1 MFANSMINIKLIL
14 DSIFS
19 PKLVFQKVLNYE
31 IKPSIL
37 IEAVLFISIVNALFT
52 YVSNYII
59 YSNSGPD
66 ESIFMLYYENILK
79 KPILLVF
86 LEVLKIFI
94 ITSVAT
100 YIGKFFGG
108 KGTFISLLKCVAW
121 IHFILLFVNIVLF
134 ILIILNIYVASY
146 LIMLTNIWIIWA
158 LSECAAKAHGFSST
172 FLVFITGIF
181 ILLLFIVFLLQ
192 VLNSSE
198 FILLERVGSNA

>member
-1 MFANSMINIKLIL
+1 MINFKLIL
-14 DSIFS
+14 DSILS

-37 IEAVLFISIVNALFT
+37 IEAVLFISIINALFT
-52 YVSNYII
+52 YTSNYLI
-59 YSNSGPD
+59 YSNSQFD

-86 LEVLKIFI
+86 LEVFKILI
-94 ITSVAT
+94 ITSLAT

-108 KGTFISLLKCVAW
+108 KGTFLSLLKCVAW
-121 IHFILLFVNIVLF
+121 IHYILLFINILLFV
-134 ILIILNIYVASY
+134 LIILNVYVASY

-158 LSECAAKAHGFSST
+158 LSECAARAHGFSST
-172 FLVFITGIF
+172 FLVFVTGIF

-192 VLNSSE
+192 ILNSSE

>member
-1 MFANSMINIKLIL
+1 MINFKLIL
-14 DSIFS
+14 DSILS

-37 IEAVLFISIVNALFT
+37 IEAVLFISIINALFT
-52 YVSNYII
+52 YTSNYLI
-59 YSNSGPD
+59 YSNGQPD

-94 ITSVAT
+94 ITSLAT

-108 KGTFISLLKCVAW
+108 KGTFLSLLKCVAW
-121 IHFILLFVNIVLF
+121 IHYILLFINILLFVF
-134 ILIILNIYVASY
+134 IIINIYVASY
-146 LIMLTNIWIIWA
+146 LIMLTNIWIMWA
-158 LSECAAKAHGFSST
+158 LSECAARAHGFSST
-172 FLVFITGIF
+172 FLVFVSGIF

-192 VLNSSE
+192 ILNSSE

>member
-1 MFANSMINIKLIL
+1 MINFKLIL
-14 DSIFS
+14 DSILS

-31 IKPSIL
+31 IKPSTL
-37 IEAVLFISIVNALFT
+37 LEVVLFISIINALFT
-52 YVSNYII
+52 YGSNYLI
-59 YSNSGPD
+59 YSNSQFD

-94 ITSVAT
+94 ITSLAT

-108 KGTFISLLKCVAW
+108 KGTFINLLKCVAW
-121 IHFILLFVNIVLF
+121 IHYILLFINILLF

-158 LSECAAKAHGFSST
+158 LSECAARAHGFSST
-172 FLVFITGIF
+172 FLVFVTGIF
-181 ILLLFIVFLLQ
+181 VLLLLIVFLLQ
-192 VLNSSE
+192 ILNSSD
-198 FILLERVGSNA
+198 FILIERVGSNA

>member
-1 MFANSMINIKLIL
+1 MINFKLIL
-14 DSIFS
+14 DSILS

-37 IEAVLFISIVNALFT
+37 IEAVLFISIINALFT
-52 YVSNYII
+52 YTSNYLI
-59 YSNSGPD
+59 YSDSQFD

-86 LEVLKIFI
+86 LEVFKILI
-94 ITSVAT
+94 ITSLAT

-108 KGTFISLLKCVAW
+108 KGTFFSLLKCVAW
-121 IHFILLFVNIVLF
+121 IHYILLFINILLFV
-134 ILIILNIYVASY
+134 LIILNVYVASY

-158 LSECAAKAHGFSST
+158 LSECAARAHGFSST

-192 VLNSSE
+192 ILNSSE

>member
-1 MFANSMINIKLIL
+1 MINFKLIL
-14 DSIFS
+14 DSILS

-37 IEAVLFISIVNALFT
+37 IEAVLFISIINALFT
-52 YVSNYII
+52 YTSNYLI
-59 YSNSGPD
+59 YSNGQPD

-94 ITSVAT
+94 ITSLAT

-121 IHFILLFVNIVLF
+121 IHYILLFVNILLF
-134 ILIILNIYVASY
+134 VLIILNVYVASY

-158 LSECAAKAHGFSST
+158 LSECAARAHGFSST
-172 FLVFITGIF
+172 FLVFVTGIF

-192 VLNSSE
+192 ILNSSE
-198 FILLERVGSNA
+198 FILLEKVGSNA

>member
-1 MFANSMINIKLIL
+1 MINFKLIL
-14 DSIFS
+14 DSILS
-19 PKLVFQKVLNYE
+19 PKLVFQKVLDYE

-37 IEAVLFISIVNALFT
+37 IEAVLFISIINALFT
-52 YVSNYII
+52 YTSNYLI
-59 YSNSGPD
+59 YSNSQFD

-86 LEVLKIFI
+86 LEVFKILI
-94 ITSVAT
+94 ITSLAT

-108 KGTFISLLKCVAW
+108 KGTFLSLLKCVAW
-121 IHFILLFVNIVLF
+121 IHYILLFINILLFV
-134 ILIILNIYVASY
+134 LIILNVYVASY

-158 LSECAAKAHGFSST
+158 LSECAARAHGFSST
-172 FLVFITGIF
+172 FLVFVTCIF

-192 VLNSSE
+192 ILNSSE

>member
-1 MFANSMINIKLIL
+1 MINFKLIL
-14 DSIFS
+14 DSILS

-37 IEAVLFISIVNALFT
+37 IEAVLFISIINALFT
-52 YVSNYII
+52 YTSNYLI
-59 YSNSGPD
+59 YSNGQPD

-94 ITSVAT
+94 ITSLAT

-121 IHFILLFVNIVLF
+121 IHYILLFINILLFV
-134 ILIILNIYVASY
+134 LIILNLYIASY

-158 LSECAAKAHGFSST
+158 LSECAARAHGFSST
-172 FLVFITGIF
+172 FLVFVTGIF

-192 VLNSSE
+192 ILNSSE
-198 FILLERVGSNA
+198 FILLEKVGSNA

>member
-1 MFANSMINIKLIL
+1 MINFKLIL
-14 DSIFS
+14 DSILS

-37 IEAVLFISIVNALFT
+37 IEAVLFISIINALFT
-52 YVSNYII
+52 YTSNYLI
-59 YSNSGPD
+59 YSNSQFD

-86 LEVLKIFI
+86 LEVFKILI
-94 ITSVAT
+94 ITSLAT

-108 KGTFISLLKCVAW
+108 KGTFLSLLKCVAW
-121 IHFILLFVNIVLF
+121 IHYILLFINILLFV
-134 ILIILNIYVASY
+134 LIILNVYVASY

-158 LSECAAKAHGFSST
+158 LSECAARAHGFSST
-172 FLVFITGIF
+172 FLVFVTGIF
-181 ILLLFIVFLLQ
+181 ILLLSIVFLLQ
-192 VLNSSE
+192 ILNSSE

>member
-1 MFANSMINIKLIL
+1 MINFKLIL
-14 DSIFS
+14 DSILS

-31 IKPSIL
+31 IKPSTL
-37 IEAVLFISIVNALFT
+37 LEAVLFISIINALFT
-52 YVSNYII
+52 YTSNYLI
-59 YSNSGPD
+59 YSNSQFD

-86 LEVLKIFI
+86 LEVFKILI
-94 ITSVAT
+94 ITSLAT

-108 KGTFISLLKCVAW
+108 KGTFLSLLKCVAW
-121 IHFILLFVNIVLF
+121 IHYILLFINILLFV
-134 ILIILNIYVASY
+134 LIILNVYVASY

-158 LSECAAKAHGFSST
+158 LSECAARAHGFSST
-172 FLVFITGIF
+172 FLVFVSGVF

-192 VLNSSE
+192 ILNSSE

>member
-1 MFANSMINIKLIL
+1 MINFKLIL
-14 DSIFS
+14 DSILS

-31 IKPSIL
+31 VKPSIL
-37 IEAVLFISIVNALFT
+37 IEAVLFISIINALFT
-52 YVSNYII
+52 YTSNYLI
-59 YSNSGPD
+59 YSNSQFD

-86 LEVLKIFI
+86 LEVFKILI
-94 ITSVAT
+94 ITSLAT

-108 KGTFISLLKCVAW
+108 KGTFLSLLKCVAW
-121 IHFILLFVNIVLF
+121 IHYILLFINILLFV
-134 ILIILNIYVASY
+134 LIILNVYVASY

-158 LSECAAKAHGFSST
+158 LSECAARAHGFSST

-192 VLNSSE
+192 ILNSSE

>member
-1 MFANSMINIKLIL
+1 MINFKLIL
-14 DSIFS
+14 DSILS

-37 IEAVLFISIVNALFT
+37 IEAVLFISIINALFT
-52 YVSNYII
+52 YTSNYLI
-59 YSNSGPD
+59 YSNGQPD

-94 ITSVAT
+94 ITSLAT

-108 KGTFISLLKCVAW
+108 KGTFINLLKCVAW
-121 IHFILLFVNIVLF
+121 IHYILLFINILLFV
-134 ILIILNIYVASY
+134 LIILNIYVASY

-158 LSECAAKAHGFSST
+158 LSECAARAHGFKST
-172 FLVFITGIF
+172 FLVFVFGLI
-181 ILLLFIVFLLQ
+181 ILIIIMALILQ
-192 VLNSSE
+192 LLNSNDII
-198 FILLERVGSNA
+198 FLERVSSNA

>member
-1 MFANSMINIKLIL
+1 MINFKLIL
-14 DSIFS
+14 DSILS

-37 IEAVLFISIVNALFT
+37 IEAVLFISIINALFT
-52 YVSNYII
+52 YTSNYLI
-59 YSNSGPD
+59 YSNVQPD

-86 LEVLKIFI
+86 LEVLKVLI
-94 ITSVAT
+94 ITSLST

-121 IHFILLFVNIVLF
+121 IHYILLFINILLFV
-134 ILIILNIYVASY
+134 LIILNLYIASY

-158 LSECAAKAHGFSST
+158 LSECAARAHGFSST
-172 FLVFITGIF
+172 FLVFVTGIF

-192 VLNSSE
+192 ILNSSE
-198 FILLERVGSNA
+198 FILLEKVGSNA

>member
-1 MFANSMINIKLIL
+1 MINFKLIL
-14 DSIFS
+14 DSILS

-37 IEAVLFISIVNALFT
+37 IEAVLFISIINALFT
-52 YVSNYII
+52 YTSNYLI
-59 YSNSGPD
+59 YSNSQFD

-86 LEVLKIFI
+86 LEALKILI
-94 ITSVAT
+94 ITSLAT

-121 IHFILLFVNIVLF
+121 IHYILLFINILLFV
-134 ILIILNIYVASY
+134 LIILNVYVASY

-158 LSECAAKAHGFSST
+158 LSECAARAHGFSST
-172 FLVFITGIF
+172 FLVFVTGIF

-192 VLNSSE
+192 ILNSSE

>member
-1 MFANSMINIKLIL
+1 MINFKLIL
-14 DSIFS
+14 DSILS

-37 IEAVLFISIVNALFT
+37 IEAVLFISIINALFT
-52 YVSNYII
+52 YTSNYLI
-59 YSNSGPD
+59 YSNSQFD
-66 ESIFMLYYENILK
+66 ESVFMLYYENILK

-86 LEVLKIFI
+86 LEVFKILI
-94 ITSVAT
+94 ITSLAT

-108 KGTFISLLKCVAW
+108 KGTFLSLLKCVAW
-121 IHFILLFVNIVLF
+121 IHYILLFINILLFV
-134 ILIILNIYVASY
+134 LIILNVYVASY

-158 LSECAAKAHGFSST
+158 LSECAARAHGFSST

-192 VLNSSE
+192 ILNSSE

>member
-1 MFANSMINIKLIL
+1 MINFKLIL
-14 DSIFS
+14 DSILS

-31 IKPSIL
+31 IKPSVL
-37 IEAVLFISIVNALFT
+37 IEAVLFICIINALFT
-52 YVSNYII
+52 YTSNYLI
-59 YSNSGPD
+59 YSNSQFD

-94 ITSVAT
+94 ITSLAT

-108 KGTFISLLKCVAW
+108 KGTFINLLKCVAW
-121 IHFILLFVNIVLF
+121 IHYILLFINILLF

-158 LSECAAKAHGFSST
+158 LSECAARAHGFSST
-172 FLVFITGIF
+172 FLVFVTGIF
-181 ILLLFIVFLLQ
+181 VLLLLIVFLLQ
-192 VLNSSE
+192 ILNSSE

>member
-1 MFANSMINIKLIL
+1 MINFKLIF
-14 DSIFS
+14 DSILS

-37 IEAVLFISIVNALFT
+37 IEAVLFISIINALFT
-52 YVSNYII
+52 YTSNYLI
-59 YSNSGPD
+59 YSNSQFD

-86 LEVLKIFI
+86 LEVFKILI
-94 ITSVAT
+94 ITSLAT

-108 KGTFISLLKCVAW
+108 KGTFLSLLKCVAW
-121 IHFILLFVNIVLF
+121 IHYILLFINILLFV
-134 ILIILNIYVASY
+134 LIILNVYVASY

-158 LSECAAKAHGFSST
+158 LSECAARAHGFSST
-172 FLVFITGIF
+172 FLVFVAGIF

-192 VLNSSE
+192 ILNSSE

>member
-1 MFANSMINIKLIL
+1 MINFKLIL
-14 DSIFS
+14 DSILS
-19 PKLVFQKVLNYE
+19 PKLVFQKVLDYE

-37 IEAVLFISIVNALFT
+37 IEAVLFISIINALFT
-52 YVSNYII
+52 YTSNYLI
-59 YSNSGPD
+59 YSNSQFD

-86 LEVLKIFI
+86 LEVFKILI
-94 ITSVAT
+94 ITSLAT

-108 KGTFISLLKCVAW
+108 KGTFLSLLKCVAW
-121 IHFILLFVNIVLF
+121 IHYILLFINILLFV
-134 ILIILNIYVASY
+134 LIILNVYVASY

-158 LSECAAKAHGFSST
+158 LSECAARAHGFSST

-181 ILLLFIVFLLQ
+181 ILLLFIFFLLQ
-192 VLNSSE
+192 ILNSSE